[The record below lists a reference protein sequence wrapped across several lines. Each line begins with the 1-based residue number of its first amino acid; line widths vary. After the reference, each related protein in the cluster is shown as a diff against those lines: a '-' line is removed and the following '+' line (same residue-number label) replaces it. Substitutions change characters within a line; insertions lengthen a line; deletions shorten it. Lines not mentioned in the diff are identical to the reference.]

1 MFAAPVEAWEISLPP
16 TTPRGTS
23 RSGPGLMTFIEQ
35 VLTARPSWAASLPP
49 LALRLAGRRHFDL
62 QRSRFVID
70 LERGVV
76 DVEAVLEQPLQGPA
90 QLVAVVARAHHDV
103 RRQRGKA
110 RGDLPDVQVVD
121 LDHARLPDQGAADLV

>member
-1 MFAAPVEAWEISLPP
+1 MFCAPVEAWEISLPP

-23 RSGPGLMTFIEQ
+23 RSGPGLTTFIDQ

-49 LALRLAGRRHFDL
+49 LARTLGRHRHLDL
-62 QRSRFVID
+62 QRTRLVVD

-90 QLVAVVARAHHDV
+90 QLVAVVAGADHDV
-103 RRQRGKA
+103 RRQRGEA
-110 RGDLPDVQVVD
+110 
-121 LDHARLPDQGAADLV
+121 